1 MFNFRSDLF
10 LISDHIVCLFINYL
24 ALYHTIIGMQENSA
38 ESKNFLLGLFGS
50 IKALT
55 LLKPMRGRVGIK
67 RTGDTATVELKR
79 PPAQFD
85 S

>member
-50 IKALT
+50 VKALT
-55 LLKPMRGRVGIK
+55 LLKPIRAGRYQNKPEIRKHYG
-67 RTGDTATVELKR
+67 
-79 PPAQFD
+79 
-85 S
+85 